1 MNNLVQDQ
9 TTFTLLIIL
18 LICVSYYIFTY
29 NSLEY
34 FNDAR
39 QLKSQ
44 TTLQSN
50 IPTHPPSTPH
60 VEPIGVAANKG
71 IVYSEYINIL
81 GDPLF
86 SNVALYNNDDNPYV
100 LGEESGLEKCMNQC
114 DGNCVEFGVTGIAYC
129 FPNQ

>member
-9 TTFTLLIIL
+9 MTFTLLIIL

-34 FNDAR
+34 FNDTR
-39 QLKSQ
+39 Q
-44 TTLQSN
+44 TTPQTN
-50 IPTHPPSTPH
+50 ILTHVKPP
-60 VEPIGVAANKG
+60 V
-71 IVYSEYINIL
+71 VYSEYINIL